1 MTNNITNS
9 KNNDQMLDH
18 LVELQSQFAF
28 QEDLLRELNDV
39 VARQQQQIDALQR
52 ELLLHTYRIAH
63 VMDNLLD
70 KGAAAALV
78 DDRPPH
84 Y

>member
-1 MTNNITNS
+1 MTNSIS
-9 KNNDQMLDH
+9 SGMNNDQLLEQ
-18 LVELQSQFAF
+18 LVDMQSQFAF

-39 VARQQQQIDALQR
+39 VARQQLQIDALQR
-52 ELLLHTYRIAH
+52 ELLLHRDRITH
-63 VMDNLLD
+63 VMDNLPD
-70 KGAAAALV
+70 KSAATALA

>member
-1 MTNNITNS
+1 MNKDSIAE
-9 KNNDQMLDH
+9 QM
-18 LVELQSQFAF
+18 VELQSQFAF

-39 VARQQQQIDALQR
+39 VSRQQLQIDALQR
-52 ELLLHTYRIAH
+52 ELLLHRDRLAH
-63 VMDNLLD
+63 VMDHLPE
-70 KGAAAALV
+70 KGAASAPE

>member
-1 MTNNITNS
+1 M
-9 KNNDQMLDH
+9 NNDQVVEQ

-52 ELLLHTYRIAH
+52 ELLLHKDRIAH
-63 VMDNLLD
+63 VMDNLPD
-70 KGAAAALV
+70 KGTTAPA

>member
-1 MTNNITNS
+1 MKGELQNMS
-9 KNNDQMLDH
+9 NDLVVEQ

-39 VARQQQQIDALQR
+39 VARQQLQIDALQR
-52 ELLLHTYRIAH
+52 ELLLHRDRIAH
-63 VMDNLLD
+63 VMDSLPD
-70 KGAAAALV
+70 KGAATTPA

>member
-1 MTNNITNS
+1 M
-9 KNNDQMLDH
+9 NDNKDNDRLLNQ

-39 VARQQQQIDALQR
+39 VARQQQQIDTLQR
-52 ELLLHTYRIAH
+52 ELLLHRDRIAH
-63 VMDNLLD
+63 VMDNLPE
-70 KGAAAALV
+70 KGDSASPAN
-78 DDRPPH
+78 DRPPH

>member
-1 MTNNITNS
+1 MS
-9 KNNDQMLDH
+9 SDQLVEQ

-52 ELLLHTYRIAH
+52 ELLLHKDRIAH
-63 VMDNLLD
+63 VMDNLPD
-70 KGAAAALV
+70 KGAAAMPA

>member
-1 MTNNITNS
+1 MSNELIVE
-9 KNNDQMLDH
+9 Q

-39 VARQQQQIDALQR
+39 VARQQLQIDALQR
-52 ELLLHTYRIAH
+52 ELLLHRDRIAH
-63 VMDNLLD
+63 VMDNLPD
-70 KGAAAALV
+70 KGPATTPA

>member
-1 MTNNITNS
+1 MTNSTTNIMN
-9 KNNDQMLDH
+9 KDQMPDH

-52 ELLLHTYRIAH
+52 ELLLHKDRIAH
-63 VMDNLLD
+63 VMDNLPD
-70 KGAAAALV
+70 KGAAAAFA